1 MHWSDDPRRAA
12 NYAASVFVFGGLITI
27 LGGLANASQ
36 FAQAGGS
43 STPILIAGFAALA
56 IAAITPVLPWS
67 RWSPRATLVLP
78 LLALAIVAFAEL
90 GSKSSRTADGAMG
103 TATVITLI
111 FVWIGLT
118 QPRWWAIGSSPLA
131 IAVLVVAFS
140 SEGAPLSITTIVT
153 AVVLS
158 AVIGELVAW
167 VKHADDARSD
177 ELGLVI
183 DGTSGLR
190 NDTNQV
196 EAARRLAETVVAL
209 LRVPNVAVY
218 LEVPVDDTAG
228 PVDPDQPDPD
238 MDFAL
243 AAAVGDARWP
253 SRRAVSAQAGLTV
266 SAIDSS
272 VELVIPWVGRA
283 GGLRGVVVTAGRRRQ
298 DEFMLRLAQILG
310 EQAGHRLDDL
320 DAIDTLTDE
329 SRRDPLTGV
338 GNRRFGDELLR
349 TLRPR
354 DVVAVLDLDD
364 LRGINARVGHHGGDA
379 AIRSV
384 AQYLNE
390 TLRQLDGVA
399 RMGGDEF
406 AMVLRDVGDDA
417 AELVERIADDWNS
430 ANPDSTFSVGAAV
443 YQGGDPEVTFR
454 AADDALFTAKRD
466 GRSRAQL
473 VVVDIDAPD
482 AVQNASGF

>member
-12 NYAASVFVFGGLITI
+12 VYAAFVFALGGLITI
-27 LGGLANASQ
+27 LGGLANAQQ
-36 FAQAGGS
+36 FARVGGS
-43 STPILIAGFAALA
+43 STPILFAGFGALA
-56 IAAITPVLPWS
+56 IAAITPLLPWS

-78 LLALAIVAFAEL
+78 LLALAIVMVAEL

-103 TATVITLI
+103 TATVVTLI

-131 IAVLVVAFS
+131 AAALIIAFS
-140 SEGAPLSITTIVT
+140 SEDAPLSITTTVT

-218 LEVPVDDTAG
+218 LEVHPA
-228 PVDPDQPDPD
+228 DPPAPAEADQPDQD
-238 MDFAL
+238 LDFGL
-243 AAAVGDARWP
+243 AASVGDARWP
-253 SRRAVSAQAGLTV
+253 SRRAVVAPTGLTV
-266 SAIDSS
+266 SAVDAS
-272 VELVIPWVGRA
+272 VELVIPLVGRA
-283 GGLRGVVVTAGRRRQ
+283 GGLRGIVVTAGRRRQ

-329 SRRDPLTGV
+329 TRRDPLTGV

-354 DVVAVLDLDD
+354 DVVAVLDLDN

-379 AIRSV
+379 AIRAV
-384 AQYLNE
+384 AQYLDQ
-390 TLRQLDGVA
+390 TLRQVDAVA

-406 AMVLRDVGDDA
+406 AMVLRDVGEDA
-417 AELVERIADDWNS
+417 EELVARIAYDWNS
-430 ANPDSTFSVGAAV
+430 VNVDTTFSIGAAV
-443 YQGGDPEVTFR
+443 YRGGDPEITFR

-466 GRSRAQL
+466 GRSRAHL
-473 VVVDIDAPD
+473 VVVETDPPD
-482 AVQNASGF
+482 EVRNASGF

>member
-1 MHWSDDPRRAA
+1 MHWSGDSRRAA
-12 NYAASVFVFGGLITI
+12 IYAAYVFAVGGVITI
-27 LGGLANASQ
+27 LGGIANAHQ
-36 FAQAGGS
+36 FALAGGS
-43 STPILIAGFAALA
+43 STPIIFAGVGAIT
-56 IAAITPVLPWS
+56 IAAVTPLLPWEK
-67 RWSPRATLVLP
+67 WSPRATLVLP
-78 LLALAIVAFAEL
+78 LLALGIITISEL

-111 FVWIGLT
+111 FVWIGIT
-118 QPRWWAIGSSPLA
+118 QPRWWSIGSAPIVAVALA
-131 IAVLVVAFS
+131 TVFTV
-140 SEGAPLSITTIVT
+140 EDAPLSITTILTGVF
-153 AVVLS
+153 LS
-158 AVIGELVAW
+158 AIIGELVAW
-167 VKHADDARSD
+167 VKHADEVRSD

-190 NDTNQV
+190 NDTNHA

-218 LEVPVDDTAG
+218 LDESDADARRASGFDGTRDAE
-228 PVDPDQPDPD
+228 
-238 MDFAL
+238 DFEL
-243 AAAVGDARWP
+243 AASVGDARWP
-253 SRRAVSAQAGLTV
+253 SRRTVAAQTGLTI
-266 SAIDSS
+266 SAIDAS
-272 VELVIPWVGRA
+272 VELLIPLVGRS
-283 GGLRGVVVTAGRRRQ
+283 GGLRGVVITAGRRRQ

-329 SRRDPLTGV
+329 TRRDALTGV
-338 GNRRFGDELLR
+338 GNRRYGDELLR

-364 LRGINARVGHHGGDA
+364 LRGINARSGHHGGDA

-384 AQYLNE
+384 AQYLSE
-390 TLRQLDGVA
+390 TLRQVDGVA

-417 AELVERIADDWNS
+417 AELIERLAHEWN
-430 ANPDSTFSVGAAV
+430 AGNTGSTFSIGAAV
-443 YQGGDPEVTFR
+443 HDGGDPEATLR
-454 AADDALFTAKRD
+454 AADDALFLAKRD

-473 VVVDIDAPD
+473 APRPDDVQDA
-482 AVQNASGF
+482 AGF

>member
-12 NYAASVFVFGGLITI
+12 TYAASVFAFGGLITI
-27 LGGLANASQ
+27 LGGVANADQ
-36 FAQAGGS
+36 FAHAGGS
-43 STPILIAGFAALA
+43 STPILFAGFAALA
-56 IAAITPVLPWS
+56 IAAITPLLPWG
-67 RWSPRATLVLP
+67 RWTPRATLVLP
-78 LLALAIVAFAEL
+78 LLALAIVTVAEL
-90 GSKSSRTADGAMG
+90 GSKSSRTADGAVG
-103 TATVITLI
+103 TSTVVTLI

-131 IAVLVVAFS
+131 VGALVVAFS
-140 SEGAPLSITTIVT
+140 SEDAPLSITTIVT
-153 AVVLS
+153 AVILS
-158 AVIGELVAW
+158 AIIGELVAW

-218 LEVPVDDTAG
+218 LEVRVDDPAA
-228 PVDPDQPDPD
+228 PFEPDQPDRN
-238 MDFAL
+238 MDFGL

-253 SRRAVSAQAGLTV
+253 SRRAASAQTGLTV
-266 SAIDSS
+266 SAIDAS
-272 VELVIPWVGRA
+272 VELVIPLVGRA

-329 SRRDPLTGV
+329 TRRDPLTGV

-384 AQYLNE
+384 AQYLSE
-390 TLRQLDGVA
+390 TLRQVDGVA

-417 AELVERIADDWNS
+417 AELVERIAADWNS
-430 ANPDSTFSVGAAV
+430 ANSGSTFSIGAAV

-473 VVVDIDAPD
+473 VVVDIDPPD
-482 AVQNASGF
+482 EVQNASGF

>member
-1 MHWSDDPRRAA
+1 MHWSDDPQRAA
-12 NYAASVFVFGGLITI
+12 TYAASVFAFGGLITI
-27 LGGLANASQ
+27 VGGLANADQ

-43 STPILIAGFAALA
+43 SLPILIAGFVALA
-56 IAAITPVLPWS
+56 IAAITPILPWS
-67 RWSPRATLVLP
+67 RWTPRATLGLP

-131 IAVLVVAFS
+131 IGVLVVAFS
-140 SEGAPLSITTIVT
+140 IEDAPLSIVTIVT
-153 AVVLS
+153 AVILS
-158 AVIGELVAW
+158 AIIGELVAW
-167 VKHADDARSD
+167 VKHADDARND

-218 LEVPVDDTAG
+218 LEVRVDDPAA
-228 PVDPDQPDPD
+228 PFEPDPPDRD
-238 MDFAL
+238 MDFGL

-253 SRRAVSAQAGLTV
+253 SRRAVSAQTGLTV
-266 SAIDSS
+266 SAIDAS
-272 VELVIPWVGRA
+272 VELVIPLVGRA

-329 SRRDPLTGV
+329 TRRDPLTGV
-338 GNRRFGDELLR
+338 GNRRFGDELLK

-384 AQYLNE
+384 AQYLSE
-390 TLRQLDGVA
+390 TLRQVDGVA

-417 AELVERIADDWNS
+417 GELVERIAADWNS
-430 ANPDSTFSVGAAV
+430 ANAGSTFSIGAAV

-473 VVVDIDAPD
+473 VVVDIDPPD